1 MSTVIAHRLSALED
15 SNSEIKQQLELML
28 EIGRRNEEKFLW
40 LKSFILKL
48 LEVQGFAQ
56 LDQVIFHQLIDFTHV
71 NHVMLFLRELHD
83 PGELL
88 HIKSVKYPDRI
99 HPRLFELQKTL
110 CETCRE
116 EEYHNL
122 FGVSVGEPPSVAL
135 VPINYPSH
143 LGTLAIGS
151 ADHAKFNVDVDTLF
165 LDFLGEVIARVI
177 VRLQH

>member
-71 NHVMLFLRELHD
+71 NHVTLFLKELHEE
-83 PGELL
+83 GELL
-88 HIKSVKYPDRI
+88 HIKTANKPDKI
-99 HPRLFELQKTL
+99 HPRLFDLQKTL

-116 EEYHNL
+116 EEYYQL
-122 FGVSVGEPPSVAL
+122 FGVSVSDPASVAL
-135 VPINYPSH
+135 VPIVYRSY

>member
-15 SNSEIKQQLELML
+15 SNSEIKQQLELLL

-48 LEVQGFAQ
+48 FEVQGFAQ

-71 NHVMLFLRELHD
+71 NHVTLFLKELNHQGD
-83 PGELL
+83 LL
-88 HIKSVKYPDRI
+88 HIKAVKYPNRV
-99 HPRLFELQKTL
+99 HPRLFDLEKTQ
-110 CETCRE
+110 CETSRE
-116 EEYHNL
+116 EEYYNL
-122 FGVSVGEPPSVAL
+122 FEVSVNEPSSVAL
-135 VPINYPSH
+135 VPLHYRSY

-151 ADHAKFNVDVDTLF
+151 IDHAKFNVDVDTLF

>member
-48 LEVQGFAQ
+48 LEVQGLAQ
-56 LDQVIFHQLIDFTHV
+56 LDQVVFHQLIDFTHV
-71 NHVMLFLRELHD
+71 NHVMLFLKELNQE
-83 PGELL
+83 GELL
-88 HIKSVKYPDRI
+88 HVKSVKHPESV
-99 HPRLFELQKTL
+99 HPRLFSLEKTL

-122 FGVSVGEPPSVAL
+122 FGVSVDEPPSVAL
-135 VPINYPSH
+135 VPIQFRSY

-151 ADHAKFNVDVDTLF
+151 TDHAKFNVDVDTLF

-177 VRLQH
+177 VRLQS